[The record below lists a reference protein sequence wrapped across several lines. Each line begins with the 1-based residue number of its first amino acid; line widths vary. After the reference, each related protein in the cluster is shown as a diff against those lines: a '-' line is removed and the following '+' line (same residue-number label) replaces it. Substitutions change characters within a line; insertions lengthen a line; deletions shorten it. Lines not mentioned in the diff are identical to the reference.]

1 MPKFRKMIKEYST
14 FRIFHNSDHRNRKFY
29 TIEFDRM
36 MIDTKRVYD
45 IMIEFAVPV
54 DNKMTVYDNYM
65 YRKWKIKK
73 DVNFDTCSL
82 MLELTI

>member
-1 MPKFRKMIKEYST
+1 
-14 FRIFHNSDHRNRKFY
+14 
-29 TIEFDRM
+29 

-45 IMIEFAVPV
+45 IMTNFAVPV
-54 DNKMTVYDNYM
+54 GNNVTFYDNYM